1 MRYFDL
7 DFIRGFAVVLM
18 VIFHL
23 CFDLNH
29 FHYIE
34 IDIYRGEFW
43 HYFRFVIVTLFLLCV
58 GISLYI
64 VNEKGYNLQKDLKR
78 FFIILANALAVSVAS
93 YFIFPNSFI
102 YFGILHFIA
111 VASILALPF
120 VKFPKIALV
129 TGVLIIALTLLDLI
143 NMHWLYNMLAKP
155 LFLPVRTED
164 LVPLTP
170 WFGVVLIGI
179 YLGYA
184 KAFIIN
190 IPKNRVT
197 QNISFLGKHALLA
210 YMLHQPILFG
220 SLYLISLAA

>member
-18 VIFHL
+18 IVFHL

-120 VKFPKIALV
+120 VKFPKIALIV
-129 TGVLIIALTLLDLI
+129 GVLIIALTLWGTI
-143 NMHWLYNMLAKP
+143 NMHWLYDMLAKP

-179 YLGYA
+179 YFGYA

>member
-18 VIFHL
+18 IVFHL

-64 VNEKGYNLQKDLKR
+64 VNEKGYNLQKDLRR

-120 VKFPKIALV
+120 VKFPKIALIV
-129 TGVLIIALTLLDLI
+129 GVLIIALTLLDLI
-143 NMHWLYNMLAKP
+143 NMHWLYDMLAKP

-179 YLGYA
+179 YFGYA

-190 IPKNRVT
+190 IPQNGVT
-197 QNISFLGKHALLA
+197 EKISFLGKHALLA

-220 SLYLISLAA
+220 SFYLISLAA